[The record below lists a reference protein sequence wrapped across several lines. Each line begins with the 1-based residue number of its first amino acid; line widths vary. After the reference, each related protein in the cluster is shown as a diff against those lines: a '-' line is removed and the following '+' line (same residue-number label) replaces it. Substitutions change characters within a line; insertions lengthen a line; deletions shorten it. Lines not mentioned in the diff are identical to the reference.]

1 VNANMGFVMTASGTS
16 TNPTGAI
23 KIGTDNVTY
32 TQFTGASQITAT
44 APLQKSGNTLSIDA
58 ATTSAAG
65 TLSAA
70 DKTKLDALR
79 MPISFHI
86 AGALTT
92 GVKAPRFI
100 SPVACTLSTARAFA
114 NAGSDVTYRLV
125 LNATTNSNTSANVG
139 QAVVATSLTG
149 VTSLAVGDVL
159 QVEIVSA
166 GTSGADLSV
175 TVEAAY

>member
-1 VNANMGFVMTASGTS
+1 MS
-16 TNPTGAI
+16 
-23 KIGTDNVTY
+23 
-32 TQFTGASQITAT
+32 AT
-44 APLQKSGNTLSIDA
+44 
-58 ATTSAAG
+58 
-65 TLSAA
+65 

-86 AGALTT
+86 AGALAT

-114 NAGSDVTYRLV
+114 NAGSGVTYRLV
-125 LNATTNSNTSANVG
+125 LNASTNSNTSASIG